1 MVPWLNFLSL
11 IPATT
16 VTLLL
21 ISIAF
26 LRFYN
31 EQDFT
36 FLGLI
41 ANPRVWSNRLTVAAF
56 LAAMANFGIEWDRR
70 NRETDRLAEEEQRRA
85 EEEQRR
91 AEEEQRRAEEEQRRV
106 AAERAEGNRR
116 AAAEEQAA
124 RRAAVEIERDFA
136 FLSYLLEPSS
146 ENQRRLSQVI
156 ALLGEYRDT
165 LG

>member
-1 MVPWLNFLSL
+1 MMPWLNFLSL
-11 IPATT
+11 VPATT
-16 VTLLL
+16 VTVLL

-41 ANPRVWSNRLTVAAF
+41 ANPRIWSNRLTVAA
-56 LAAMANFGIEWDRR
+56 LVAALINFGIEWDGR
-70 NRETDRLAEEEQRRA
+70 NREADRLAEEAQRRL

-91 AEEEQRRAEEEQRRV
+91 LEEEQRRTEEKEQASRRV
-106 AAERAEGNRR
+106 
-116 AAAEEQAA
+116 
-124 RRAAVEIERDFA
+124 AVEIERDLA
-136 FLSYLLEPSS
+136 LLSYLANPSA
-146 ENQRRLSQVI
+146 ENQRKLTQVL
-156 ALLGEYRDT
+156 ALLNDYRDS

>member
-1 MVPWLNFLSL
+1 MIPWLNFLSL

-41 ANPRVWSNRLTVAAF
+41 ANPRVLKQPTHCDGPRGCGSPMPGRC
-56 LAAMANFGIEWDRR
+56 
-70 NRETDRLAEEEQRRA
+70 
-85 EEEQRR
+85 
-91 AEEEQRRAEEEQRRV
+91 
-106 AAERAEGNRR
+106 
-116 AAAEEQAA
+116 
-124 RRAAVEIERDFA
+124 
-136 FLSYLLEPSS
+136 PSL
-146 ENQRRLSQVI
+146 RHKHLVFP
-156 ALLGEYRDT
+156 
-165 LG
+165 

>member
-1 MVPWLNFLSL
+1 MAWLNFLSL

-41 ANPRVWSNRLTVAAF
+41 ANPRIWSNRLTVAAL
-56 LAAMANFGIEWDRR
+56 LAAVINFCIEWDGR
-70 NRETDRLAEEEQRRA
+70 NREADRLAEEAQRRLEEEQRRLEEEQRRLEEEQRRA
-85 EEEQRR
+85 EEKEQ
-91 AEEEQRRAEEEQRRV
+91 AS
-106 AAERAEGNRR
+106 RR
-116 AAAEEQAA
+116 AAI
-124 RRAAVEIERDFA
+124 EIERDLA
-136 FLSYLLEPSS
+136 LLSYLADSS
-146 ENQRRLSQVI
+146 AENQRKLTQVL
-156 ALLGEYRDT
+156 ALLNDYRDS

>member
-1 MVPWLNFLSL
+1 MMPWLNFLSL
-11 IPATT
+11 VPATT
-16 VTLLL
+16 VTVLL

-41 ANPRVWSNRLTVAAF
+41 ANPRTWSNRLTVAA
-56 LAAMANFGIEWDRR
+56 LMAALINFGIEWDGR
-70 NRETDRLAEEEQRRA
+70 NREANRLAEEAQRRA

-91 AEEEQRRAEEEQRRV
+91 LEEEQRRTEEKEQTS
-106 AAERAEGNRR
+106 RR
-116 AAAEEQAA
+116 AAI
-124 RRAAVEIERDFA
+124 EIERD
-136 FLSYLLEPSS
+136 L
-146 ENQRRLSQVI
+146 
-156 ALLGEYRDT
+156 ALLTYLADSSTENRRKLTQVLTLLSDYRDS

>member
-1 MVPWLNFLSL
+1 MIPWLNFLSL

-41 ANPRVWSNRLTVAAF
+41 ANPRVWSNRLTMAAF
-56 LAAMANFGIEWDRR
+56 LAAIVNFGIEWDRR
-70 NRETDRLAEEEQRRA
+70 NRETDRLAEEAQRRT

-91 AEEEQRRAEEEQRRV
+91 GEEEQRRV
-106 AAERAEGNRR
+106 AQERAEGDRR
-116 AAAEEQAA
+116 AEAEEQAT
-124 RRAAVEIERDFA
+124 RRAAIETERDLA
-136 FLSYLLEPSS
+136 FLNYLVEPSA
-146 ENQRRLSQVI
+146 ENQRQLSQVI
-156 ALLGEYRDT
+156 ALLTEYRDT
-165 LG
+165 LA